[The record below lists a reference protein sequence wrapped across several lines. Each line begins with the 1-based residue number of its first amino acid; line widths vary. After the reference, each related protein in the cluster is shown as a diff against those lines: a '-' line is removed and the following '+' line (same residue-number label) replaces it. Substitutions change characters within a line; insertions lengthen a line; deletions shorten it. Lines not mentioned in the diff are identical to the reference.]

1 MLWYL
6 IVLAVVGFVA
16 GLLARAILPGD
27 DSMGIGATI
36 LVGLA
41 GSFVG
46 GLVVGLI
53 FQPDDGETFAPVG
66 LVGSVFGAVI
76 VLMIYRAANGRS
88 AIGRR

>member
-46 GLVVGLI
+46 GLAVGLLM
-53 FQPDDGETFAPVG
+53 QPDDGETFAPVG
-66 LVGSVFGAVI
+66 LVGSVLGAVV

>member
-16 GLLARAILPGD
+16 GLIARAILPGED
-27 DSMGIGATI
+27 PMGIGGTI

-46 GLVVGLI
+46 GLIVGTL
-53 FQPDDGETFAPVG
+53 FKPDDGDAFAPVG
-66 LVGSVFGAVI
+66 LVGSVLGAVV
-76 VLMIYRAANGRS
+76 VLMLYRMANGRR
-88 AIGRR
+88 ALGR